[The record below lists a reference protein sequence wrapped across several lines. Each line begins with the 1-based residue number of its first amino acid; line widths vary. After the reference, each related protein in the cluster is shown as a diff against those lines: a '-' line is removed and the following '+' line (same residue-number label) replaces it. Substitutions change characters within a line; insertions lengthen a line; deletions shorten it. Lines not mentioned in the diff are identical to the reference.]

1 VLLFAL
7 AFRSIIIVVAIR
19 PDEPF
24 LNPGLTNGGGHGR
37 GVPQLAAKMQGEAK
51 APPDTAGPRE
61 NARSLAAQ
69 MVHALHPGVDWLESR
84 P

>member
-37 GVPQLAAKMQGEAK
+37 GVPQLAAKM
-51 APPDTAGPRE
+51 
-61 NARSLAAQ
+61 L
-69 MVHALHPGVDWLESR
+69 HALHPGVDWLESR